1 MTPEA
6 DTRTTILLR
15 ARALFEQKGY
25 AAVAVREICEACG
38 VTKPTLYYHFADKE
52 ALYVAVLLLRLSGYR
67 ELIAPAAAGE
77 PARARLTRLA
87 AGIFS
92 QMTTNVD
99 VLMRDME
106 NIANPAHHATLG
118 AAFASELY
126 QPILGAM
133 ADGLAAGELRPGEPA
148 LYVKLFLGVVNA
160 FIHPPRPP
168 GAGPAPVAW
177 AAVPD
182 DPAARAGLVLDLLWT
197 GLAAPGDAPP
207 ID

>member
-1 MTPEA
+1 MTDEP

-15 ARALFEQKGY
+15 AQELFEHKGY

-52 ALYVAVLLLRLSGYR
+52 ALYVAVLLRRLSGYR
-67 ELIAPAAAGE
+67 ELVAPAAPGE
-77 PARARLTRLA
+77 PVRARLKRLA

-106 NIANPAHHATLG
+106 NITNPAHHATLG

-126 QPILGAM
+126 QPIYDAM
-133 ADGLAAGELRPGEPA
+133 TAGLAGGELRAGDPA
-148 LYVKLFLGVVNA
+148 LYAKLFLGVVNA
-160 FIHPPRPP
+160 FVRPQP
-168 GAGPAPVAW
+168 KGGKWASQPAPVAW
-177 AAVPD
+177 AAVPG
-182 DPAARAGLVLDLLWT
+182 DPSARAALVLDLLWA
-197 GLAAPGDAPP
+197 GLAAPGA
-207 ID
+207 